1 MTALT
6 GIPLGHPFEV
16 DALAPRWPRS
26 ARVAPCGGGAVPC

>member
-6 GIPLGHPFEV
+6 GIPLEHPFQV

-26 ARVAPCGGGAVPC
+26 GRAASYGGGAVPC